1 MRYSL
6 DEIETF
12 LAVMELGTVTA
23 AAARLNLAKSVVSK
37 RVSDLEAA
45 LGTALFRRNAGRI
58 APTDQAFALE
68 ERMRPALAEL
78 VAAAESLRPDRGET
92 TLRGT
97 LAIAAPMSFGTMY
110 LGPIIARFA
119 LAHPDLVLRVEYDDR
134 SRDLAREGFDVGVR
148 VGFLGDSALM
158 HRKLCE
164 DRRVVC
170 ASPDYLAR
178 HGVPLVPDDLGRHQ
192 IISYVHTPNSRIW
205 QFRSGEETLSP
216 QVQGRLSLN
225 NGEAM
230 RDMAAAGLGIA
241 VLPGFIA
248 GPGLVSGA
256 LVEVLAD
263 FAAPPLAVVAVWPPV
278 SPMPAKLR
286 LFVDHLRAE
295 LESGKPW
302 AQFEVAS

>member
-37 RVSDLEAA
+37 RISDLEAA
-45 LGTALFRRNAGRI
+45 LGAALFRRNAGRI
-58 APTDQAFALE
+58 VPTDSAFALA
-68 ERMRPALAEL
+68 ERLRPALAEL
-78 VAAAESLRPDRGET
+78 VAAAESLQHGKGEAA
-92 TLRGT
+92 LRGT

-119 LAHPDLVLRVEYDDR
+119 EAHPDLALRVEYDDR
-134 SRDLAREGFDVGVR
+134 ARDLAREGFDIGVR
-148 VGFLGDSALM
+148 LGFLRDNALM

-178 HGVPLVPDDLGRHQ
+178 HGVPNTPADLGGHQ
-192 IISYVHTPNSRIW
+192 IISYVHIPNSRIW
-205 QFRSGEETLSP
+205 QFQSGGQTLSP
-216 QVQGRLSLN
+216 PVHGRLSLN

-230 RDMAAAGLGIA
+230 RDMAMAGLGVA

-248 GPGLVSGA
+248 GPALAAGQ
-256 LVEVLAD
+256 LVEILAD

-278 SPMPAKLR
+278 TPMPAKLR
-286 LFVDHLRAE
+286 LFVDHLVAE
-295 LESGKPW
+295 LEGGKPW
-302 AQFEVAS
+302 ARFGQG